1 MNTEDDCD
9 ICYETSMSIISLTC
23 CKKSKKICDSCLNCL
38 KTPLCPWCRVE
49 LDKQLLKNNKNINSK
64 SLPIPG
70 LIQSWGEY
78 IDNQTT
84 INPYSY
90 DDSRRLRRQMRR
102 LRYGYLQ
109 YVTREQRQNNIS
121 NTNIRS
127 RNRNRRRRDIQQQ
140 IDEDQQD
147 FFDDYFQFNLEI

>member
-1 MNTEDDCD
+1 
-9 ICYETSMSIISLTC
+9 
-23 CKKSKKICDSCLNCL
+23 
-38 KTPLCPWCRVE
+38 
-49 LDKQLLKNNKNINSK
+49 
-64 SLPIPG
+64 
-70 LIQSWGEY
+70 
-78 IDNQTT
+78 
-84 INPYSY
+84 
-90 DDSRRLRRQMRR
+90 MRR